1 MHGAMY
7 VSRDGTGGDLPLELP
22 LEILEIESLR
32 GVARPSGIFLAL
44 GSIAN
49 PIFLACSVSGIC

>member
-1 MHGAMY
+1 MY
-7 VSRDGTGGDLPLELP
+7 VSRDGKGGDLPLEHP

-32 GVARPSGIFLAL
+32 GVARPSGIFLAFD
-44 GSIAN
+44 SIAN